1 MSAVGSGDGSG
12 DDVEV
17 DITTALFGLAARWYA
32 GTVRLIDAEQ
42 WGEPALGEWNVRDLV
57 GHTLRAFTTIED
69 YLVRPP
75 EADDLA
81 IDLDDAA
88 EYFTTGLA
96 TPGIDAVVADRGR
109 EAGSALGDDPVATVE
124 ATVERVLDLLDGLP
138 DGCVARTGFGVL
150 LFEDY
155 LDTRIVELV
164 LHTLDLRAALGL
176 PLDPPAGP
184 ARVVLH
190 VLADTIGRD
199 DRGPALLALAGRRP
213 LPDGFTA
220 LRSGG

>member
-1 MSAVGSGDGSG
+1 MS
-12 DDVEV
+12 DDAVEV
-17 DITTALFGLAARWYA
+17 DITAALLGLAARWFA
-32 GTVRLIDAEQ
+32 GTVRLVGADRWDAP
-42 WGEPALGEWNVRDLV
+42 GLGEWTVRELV
-57 GHTLRAFTTIED
+57 GHTLRAVTTIED

-75 EADDLA
+75 EADDLD

-88 EYFTTGLA
+88 EYFQVGLA
-96 TPGIDAVVADRGR
+96 APGIDAVVADRGR
-109 EAGSALGDDPVATVE
+109 EAGAALGDDPVATVE
-124 ATVERVLDLLDGLP
+124 ATVERVLGLLDDLP

-150 LFEDY
+150 LLEDY

-176 PLDPPAGP
+176 PLDPPGGP

-199 DRGPALLALAGRRP
+199 DRGPALLALAGRGP
-213 LPDGFTA
+213 LPEGFTA